1 MGRVFSPET
10 GALGVVAHDCLG
22 RTPVNTELTSA
33 RAERLS
39 RADAARWH
47 MGTPNN
53 PMVIGALLLFDQ
65 RLTLGGLQD
74 LVHERLVSHR
84 RFRQHVVE
92 PAHPFGRPAWRD
104 DSGFD
109 LREHVRQ
116 LTSPTPVDDAALVDL
131 TSERIN
137 APLPLGRSPWTFE
150 LIDRAPTGS
159 ALLVRIHHCVADGRA
174 LVSLLG
180 QLADESPD
188 PGPGEDGFPHRP
200 SPKPAPWRRFFGQ
213 LGGLF
218 RFLTPRDPPGLLRR
232 PLDGRKQ
239 TAWSEPIPLDSIKSI
254 ARARGHHLSDVLLA
268 AVAGA
273 INRYERQH
281 GQIPRSVRALLPVAG
296 PSEAAADALG
306 NHYASVFVR
315 LPVALADPQARLEAI
330 ARDMALLRSGGPSR
344 IASGL
349 IGLVGGVAPAIEHWA
364 VRWGARRASLVVSS
378 LAGPPMPLH
387 IARQPLGGIVIW
399 APAPASIGLSLTCF
413 GYAGMLR
420 LGLLADAAVIDRP
433 NELVAEFQTALDEL
447 GRDPTASG
455 G

>member
-1 MGRVFSPET
+1 VS
-10 GALGVVAHDCLG
+10 
-22 RTPVNTELTSA
+22 TELTSA
-33 RAERLS
+33 KPERLS

-47 MGTPNN
+47 MGTPSN
-53 PMVIGALLLFDQ
+53 PMVIGALLLFDR
-65 RLTLGGLQD
+65 RLTLEGLQE
-74 LVHERLVSHR
+74 LVRQRLVSHR

-92 PAHPFGRPAWRD
+92 PAHRFGRPVWSD
-104 DSGFD
+104 DSGFG

-116 LTSPTPVDDAALVDL
+116 LTSPAPLDAAALVGL
-131 TSERIN
+131 AGERIN
-137 APLPLGRSPWTFE
+137 TPLPVDRSPWAFE
-150 LIDRAPTGS
+150 LIDRAPAGS
-159 ALLVRIHHCVADGRA
+159 ALLVRIHHCIADGRA

-180 QLADESPD
+180 QLADESSG
-188 PGPGEDGFPHRP
+188 PGPVKDGSPPRP
-200 SPKPAPWRRFFGQ
+200 SPKPAAWRRFFGQ

-218 RFLTPRDPPGLLRR
+218 RFLRPGDPAGLLRR

-239 TAWSEPIPLDSIKSI
+239 TAWSEAIPLESIKSI

-273 INRYERQH
+273 LHRYEREH
-281 GQIPRSVRALLPVAG
+281 GEVPRSVHALLPVAGPAAG

-315 LPVALADPQARLEAI
+315 LPTALGDPRARLEAI

-349 IGLVGGVAPAIEHWA
+349 IGLLGGVAPAIEHWA

-378 LAGPPMPLH
+378 LAGPPVPLH
-387 IARQPLGGIVIW
+387 IAGQPLEGIVIW

-433 NELVAEFQTALDEL
+433 DQLVAAFQTALDEL
-447 GRDPTASG
+447 GRNPPENG